1 MSFDKRAHLCNLCS
15 YEDKTVLELP
25 GGLDVKGSGV
35 TAVTQVT
42 AVVWPKKKKKKVP
55 TPESSFMPLPVSD
68 CPQVTAVL
76 TFVIICWLCLS
87 PNII

>member
-42 AVVWPKKKKKKVP
+42 ALAWFQSLALKLQHV
-55 TPESSFMPLPVSD
+55 MD
-68 CPQVTAVL
+68 TANK
-76 TFVIICWLCLS
+76 I
-87 PNII
+87 